1 LGEKL
6 AKTRKKKKKKLI
18 LQLNMINISTD
29 IISFLLV
36 TKVLGNIPCLAF
48 DDDFE
53 KLGLTV
59 VR

>member
-1 LGEKL
+1 
-6 AKTRKKKKKKLI
+6 
-18 LQLNMINISTD
+18 MINISTD